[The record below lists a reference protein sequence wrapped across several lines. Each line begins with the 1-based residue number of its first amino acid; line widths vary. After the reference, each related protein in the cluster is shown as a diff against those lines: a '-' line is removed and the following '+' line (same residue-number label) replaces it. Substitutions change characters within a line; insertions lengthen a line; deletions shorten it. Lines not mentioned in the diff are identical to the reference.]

1 MPQWVRE
8 GYADYVGKG
17 SDFNYAEARAAFL
30 SGAPEMDLER
40 SGLYRRFHLL
50 VAYLL
55 DRKHWTVDRL
65 LRAMALAGRGGI
77 RHSGRGIISRA
88 E

>member
-1 MPQWVRE
+1 MPQWIRE

-17 SDFNYAEARAAFL
+17 SDFNYAEACAAFL
-30 SGAPEMDLER
+30 SGAPEMDFER

-65 LRAMALAGRGGI
+65 LREPWPSQAEVESAIRG
-77 RHSGRGIISRA
+77 
-88 E
+88 EE

>member
-1 MPQWVRE
+1 M
-8 GYADYVGKG
+8 
-17 SDFNYAEARAAFL
+17 DF
-30 SGAPEMDLER
+30 ER

-65 LRAMALAGRGGI
+65 LREPWPSQTEVESAIRG
-77 RHSGRGIISRA
+77 
-88 E
+88 EE